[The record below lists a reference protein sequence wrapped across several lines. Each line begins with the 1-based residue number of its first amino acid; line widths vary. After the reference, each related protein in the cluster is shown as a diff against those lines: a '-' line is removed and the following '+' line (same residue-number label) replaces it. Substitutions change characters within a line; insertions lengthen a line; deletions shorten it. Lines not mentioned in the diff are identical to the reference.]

1 MRDFEKV
8 TPRLA
13 KKLEVQGIVVVLQ
26 GYESTTTI
34 YTFRMQNAR
43 MQQCLNV
50 HEDPHPRPSPH
61 GYLVSE
67 HKPVNYPPSR
77 SRCMERLK
85 IATRPHE

>member
-1 MRDFEKV
+1 MLLLLVWLKNWRFRELSWYYK
-8 TPRLA
+8 A
-13 KKLEVQGIVVVLQ
+13 
-26 GYESTTTI
+26 TTTS

-43 MQQCLNV
+43 MQHCPNV